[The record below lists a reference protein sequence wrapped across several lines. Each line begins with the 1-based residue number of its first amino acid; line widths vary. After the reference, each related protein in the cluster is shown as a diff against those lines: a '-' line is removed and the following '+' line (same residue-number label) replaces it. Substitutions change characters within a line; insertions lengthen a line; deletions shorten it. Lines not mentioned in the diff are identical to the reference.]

1 MHSLI
6 LKPGKE
12 KSLLRRHPWIFS
24 GAVERVKGDPAPGDT
39 VRVVSADGAFLAQA
53 AFSPQSRIRAR
64 VWTWSERETVDEA
77 FFRRRLQAAVAER
90 RELPGFGDPR
100 GALRLVHGES
110 DGLPG
115 VTVDRYA
122 NTLVVQLT
130 SAGAERWRNAIARLL
145 SEATGC
151 TRVYERSDAEVRTLE
166 GLEPRSGALAGGEPP
181 DSIEIAEPGPAPLVV
196 RVNVR
201 GGQKTGFFL
210 DQRDNRA
217 LAREL
222 ARGGEVL
229 DAFCYTGGFALA
241 AARGGAASVLALDS
255 SAEAL
260 LRARENLAA
269 NGLPAAAVEWREA
282 DVFQAL
288 RQLRDQGR
296 HFDLVVLDPPKF
308 APTAAHVERAA
319 RAYKDI
325 NLLAFKLLRPGG
337 ALLTFSCSGAVG
349 PDLFQKIVAGAA
361 VDAGVPARVERR
373 LMAAA
378 DHPVALHFPEGEY
391 LKGLLCRS
399 RVDIG

>member
-24 GAVERVKGDPAPGDT
+24 GAVERVKGDPAPGET
-39 VRVVSADGAFLAQA
+39 VRVLSADGAFLAQA
-53 AFSPQSRIRAR
+53 AYSPESRIRAR
-64 VWTWSERETVDEA
+64 VWTWSEREAVDEA
-77 FFRRRLQAAVAER
+77 FFRRRLRAAIAER
-90 RELPGFGDPR
+90 EALAALRHPL

-122 NTLVVQLT
+122 DTLVLALT
-130 SAGAERWRNAIARLL
+130 SAGAERWREAVAGLL
-145 SEATGC
+145 PELAGC
-151 TRVYERSDAEVRTLE
+151 PRVYERSDAEVRGLE
-166 GLEPRSGALAGGEPP
+166 GLAPRAGPLAGGEPP
-181 DSIEIAEPGPAPLVV
+181 RRIEILEPAAVPLRFLVD
-196 RVNVR
+196 VR

-217 LAREL
+217 LVQGL
-222 ARGGEVL
+222 APGCEVL
-229 DAFCYTGGFALA
+229 DAFCYTGGFSLA
-241 AARGGAASVLALDS
+241 AAAGGARSVLALDS
-255 SAEAL
+255 SGEAL
-260 LRARENLAA
+260 ALARENLAA
-269 NGLPAAAVEWREA
+269 NGLPEAGVEWRAA

-296 HFDLVVLDPPKF
+296 RFDLVVLDPPKF
-308 APTAAHVERAA
+308 APTAALAERAA

-337 ALLTFSCSGAVG
+337 ALLSFSCSGAVG
-349 PDLFQKIVAGAA
+349 PELFQKIVAGAA
-361 VDAGVPARVERR
+361 LDAGAAARVERR
-373 LMAAA
+373 LMAAP
-378 DHPVALHFPEGEY
+378 DHPVALEFPEGEY
-391 LKGLLCRS
+391 LKGLLCRA